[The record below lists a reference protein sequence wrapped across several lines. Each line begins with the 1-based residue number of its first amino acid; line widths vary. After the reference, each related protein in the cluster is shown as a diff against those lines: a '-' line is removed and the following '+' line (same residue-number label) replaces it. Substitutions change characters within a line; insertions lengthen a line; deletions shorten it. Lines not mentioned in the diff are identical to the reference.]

1 METNSN
7 IVWYVPIQIMNQIS
21 STYTI
26 PENQAHLER
35 LKEDMQKVLMCYSQY
50 ANLMRPLDNT
60 LYCNNIGQAYENARE
75 GLPLFVSGA
84 AIKYDI
90 ITWDNCIRVYFES
103 FVRNIDTRD
112 YSNIQMICDIYPDNI
127 NEIPFQANDY
137 AMITL
142 RYLHTICPVQFASWD
157 FVTDKSDWKYPEYK
171 EDTEE

>member
-21 STYTI
+21 SAYPI
-26 PENQAHLER
+26 PENQTHLER
-35 LKEDMQKVLMCYSQY
+35 LKEDMQKVLMCYFQY

-60 LYCNNIGQAYENARE
+60 LYCIHIGQAYKNARE

-90 ITWDNCIRVYFES
+90 ITWDNCIRVYFET

-127 NEIPFQANDY
+127 NEIPFQANNY
-137 AMITL
+137 AMTML
-142 RYLHTICPVQFASWD
+142 KYLHTICPVQFASWD
-157 FVTDKSDWKYPEYK
+157 FVTDKSDWKYPEDN
-171 EDTEE
+171 EDTRV